1 MVLQGPSLHAM
12 LPELLRD
19 QDTVR
24 FDSEAQRSKEKQ
36 LAQTLIV
43 RLLKT
48 QLFYTDP

>member
-1 MVLQGPSLHAM
+1 M

-24 FDSEAQRSKEKQ
+24 CDSKAQWSQEKQ

-48 QLFYTDP
+48 HFFYTDP